1 MLDAKGDERLI
12 PYLIHR
18 RWEEPE
24 VKDLPLIP
32 DVLKKDPDKLAAYK
46 TWVGSYE
53 FQRPFTL
60 PPGTPKERLQLL
72 RKAFADTLNDPEFV
86 AEAKKVKFEVTYTSG
101 EQIEKHVDDMLAI
114 TPKAKELLDF
124 LMVKPKK

>member
-24 VKDLPLIP
+24 VNDLPLIP

-53 FQRPFTL
+53 FQRPYTV

-72 RKAFADTLNDPEFV
+72 RKAFADTLSDPEFM
-86 AEAKKVKFEVTYTSG
+86 AEAKKVKFEVTSQL
-101 EQIEKHVDDMLAI
+101 QIPTRV
-114 TPKAKELLDF
+114 F
-124 LMVKPKK
+124 